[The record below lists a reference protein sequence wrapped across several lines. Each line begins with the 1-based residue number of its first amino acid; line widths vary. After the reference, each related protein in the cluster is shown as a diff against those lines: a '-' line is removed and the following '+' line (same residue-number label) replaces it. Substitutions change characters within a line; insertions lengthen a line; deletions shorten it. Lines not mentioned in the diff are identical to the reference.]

1 MTATLL
7 VAFAL
12 GIRHGT
18 DPDHLTAIDGL
29 SRIRP
34 RASNGLLFAIGH
46 GSIVTLLAAG
56 VGRVFADRLSFAGPW
71 TLIAIGLVNAVRL
84 ARNSPRR
91 DAPSTPVVTQP
102 ILLGML
108 LAAGF
113 ETASQLSALILAG
126 RVNPWLFG
134 AAFSSGM
141 MIVDGLDGYLAAST
155 LSLAAAGGANAKSA
169 STFLGVLVVVFS
181 IGLGGAEL
189 VGVELDPY
197 ALPIGLT
204 LFALVVGARVW
215 ARSAWQPWG
224 DHLRGIHRR
233 AIRSP
238 HVVRRHPCA

>member
-1 MTATLL
+1 VSATLL

-12 GIRHGT
+12 GVRHGT

-46 GSIVTLLAAG
+46 GSIVTLLAVG
-56 VGRVFADRLSFAGPW
+56 VGRVLADRVSFAGPW
-71 TLIAIGLVNAVRL
+71 ILIAIGLVNAWRL
-84 ARNSPRR
+84 FRPSLRSN
-91 DAPSTPVVTQP
+91 APSTPLVTQP
-102 ILLGML
+102 FLLGML

-141 MIVDGLDGYLAAST
+141 VIVDGLDGYLAAST
-155 LSLAAAGGANAKSA
+155 LSLAAAGGANAKAA
-169 STFLGVLVVVFS
+169 STFLGALVVVFS

-189 VGVELDPY
+189 IGCELNQY

-204 LFALVVGARVW
+204 LFALVIAVRVW
-215 ARSAWQPWG
+215 ARTAWQG
-224 DHLRGIHRR
+224 CR
-233 AIRSP
+233 AAPRL
-238 HVVRRHPCA
+238 V